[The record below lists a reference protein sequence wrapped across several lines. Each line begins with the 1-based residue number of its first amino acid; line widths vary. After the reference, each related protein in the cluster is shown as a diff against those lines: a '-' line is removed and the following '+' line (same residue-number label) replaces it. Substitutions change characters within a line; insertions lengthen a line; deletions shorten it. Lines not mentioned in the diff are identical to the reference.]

1 MRVLVTGGAGF
12 IGSHLVDALLRDGR
26 RVRVLDNLSS
36 GHRENLP
43 ATHPLLEFIEG
54 DIRDR
59 DTVSACAR
67 GVDAVVHLAAVAS
80 VQASVEDPIGTH
92 ETNLDGTLHVL
103 LAAQKAGARR
113 FLYASSAAVYG
124 DAQRF
129 PICESAPLAPVTPYA
144 IDKLAGEYY
153 LAYFG
158 RRYGL
163 STTAFRF
170 FNIYGPRQ
178 DPSSPYSGVISI
190 FVQRLRE
197 RRSLTIFGDGRQTRD
212 FVYVD
217 DLVRI
222 LVRSLDDA
230 SLSATVVNV
239 GTGIETSIKA
249 LVTDLQWLTGEVVA
263 IEHAAA
269 RPGDIIRSC
278 ADVTR
283 LRRLF
288 GSAPMTTTREGL
300 YALLDSMP
308 VDDDAVG
315 RLRVAGI

>member
-197 RRSLTIFGDGRQTRD
+197 RRPLTIFGDGRQTRD